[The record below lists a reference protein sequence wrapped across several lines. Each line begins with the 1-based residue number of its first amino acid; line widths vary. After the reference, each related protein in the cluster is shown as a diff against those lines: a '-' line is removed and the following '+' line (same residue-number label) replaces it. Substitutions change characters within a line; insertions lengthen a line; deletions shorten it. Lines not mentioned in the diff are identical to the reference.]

1 MCNIEVPDAVA
12 DVDDDGGGM
21 KGEYACF
28 NGGYVMITFSSICQK
43 CYQSHSE
50 SGFRRLERHGWC
62 ANLLYFRT
70 KISYRDEFPRSGRGQ
85 EEIKCA
91 TARNRNFRR
100 VRRVIKS
107 IEYKNNWNNHLIEK
121 TVNLDNIS
129 LIDFLGVENKNI
141 DSLAAAFP
149 KTRIVSRG
157 NQIVLRGSTAE
168 IVQIDDILASLIQ
181 HYHKYGRVTEE
192 NVKSYIAREEEI
204 TLPDS
209 PNGVAPDGVII
220 YGTRGS
226 AIKAKTVNQQ
236 RLVDESGAN
245 DLVFALGPAG
255 TGKTY
260 ISVALAV
267 RALKSKAVKKIIISR
282 PAVEAGE
289 NLGFLPGDL
298 KEKIDPYLR
307 PIYDALNDMIPYEKL
322 SYYMEREI
330 IEIAPLA
337 YMRGRTLNNA
347 FVLLDEA
354 QNTTP
359 MQMKMFLTRMG
370 PESKMIITGD
380 PTQVDLPSNQR
391 SGLKEAIRILGDV
404 KGIGFVELTDKDV
417 VRHRL
422 VKDIIEAYNR
432 ESPQSAV
439 QGPRK
444 VAS

>member
-1 MCNIEVPDAVA
+1 M
-12 DVDDDGGGM
+12 
-21 KGEYACF
+21 
-28 NGGYVMITFSSICQK
+28 
-43 CYQSHSE
+43 
-50 SGFRRLERHGWC
+50 
-62 ANLLYFRT
+62 
-70 KISYRDEFPRSGRGQ
+70 
-85 EEIKCA
+85 
-91 TARNRNFRR
+91 
-100 VRRVIKS
+100 
-107 IEYKNNWNNHLIEK
+107 IEK
-121 TVNLDNIS
+121 VVNLENIS

-141 DSLAAAFP
+141 DSLSAAFP
-149 KTRIVSRG
+149 KSRIVSRG
-157 NQIVLRGSTAE
+157 NQIVLKGSTSE
-168 IVQIDDILASLIQ
+168 IVQIDDILTALIQ
-181 HYHKYGRVTEE
+181 HYHKYGRITEE
-192 NVKSYIAREEEI
+192 NVKSYISREEEMTAI
-204 TLPDS
+204 PEIGSGST
-209 PNGVAPDGVII
+209 PDGVII

-236 RLVDESGAN
+236 RLVDDVKEN

-260 ISVALAV
+260 ISVAMAV
-267 RALKSKAVKKIIISR
+267 QALKNKTVKKIIISR

-347 FVLLDEA
+347 FILLDEA

-359 MQMKMFLTRMG
+359 MQMKMFMTRMG

-391 SGLKEAIRILGDV
+391 SGLKEAIRILKSV

-422 VKDIIEAYNR
+422 VRDIIDAYSK
-432 ESPQSAV
+432 ETTQKHD
-439 QGPRK
+439 G
-444 VAS
+444 